1 MNRSRILSFMV
12 CAFALSSCSEKEPTA
27 RGSSAATASPSI
39 IAAGGLVEPAS
50 EERVIIPQLSGRL
63 ARVLI
68 EEGDSVSA
76 GQLIAEIESAEY
88 RAAVA
93 VAGAQL
99 AARTAELE
107 RLRNGARREDIDQAV
122 AALAATRAN
131 ETLADAALRRNE
143 PVFAR
148 QLISR
153 AQIDE
158 VRAASEAARA
168 ERERAAAALA
178 LLRAGARVEDI
189 AAAVAAVDAAAA
201 ERDRTQALFEKT
213 QIRSPVD
220 GIVLKRDLREGETV
234 VALSPLPLA
243 RIGDL
248 SKRFVRAD
256 IEELDIG
263 RVRVDQRAHVTSDA
277 FPGLRHEGR
286 VVGISQRMG
295 RRSQT
300 SGNPAEKQDAK
311 VLEALLELDGQP
323 TLPIGLRVDVFIDAR
338 PQRPD
343 GNR

>member
-1 MNRSRILSFMV
+1 MMTILLRV
-12 CAFALSSCSEKEPTA
+12 LVTTCAIALSACAESDSDTREAA
-27 RGSSAATASPSI
+27 RASASPSV

-68 EEGDSVSA
+68 EEGDSVTA

-93 VAGAQL
+93 VANALL
-99 AARTAELE
+99 AARTADLE
-107 RLRNGARREDIDQAV
+107 RLRNGARRQDIDQAV
-122 AALAATRAN
+122 AVLAAARAG
-131 ETLADAALRRNE
+131 ETLADASLRRNE
-143 PVFAR
+143 PVFVR
-148 QLISR
+148 ELISR

-158 VRAASEAARA
+158 IRAAAEAARA
-168 ERERAAAALA
+168 ERERSAAALA
-178 LLRAGARVEDI
+178 LLRAGARIEDI
-189 AAAVAAVDAAAA
+189 TAATAAVDAAAA
-201 ERDRTQALFEKT
+201 ERDRAQALYEKT
-213 QIRSPVD
+213 QIRSPVN

-263 RVRVDQRAHVTSDA
+263 RVRVEQRAHVLSDS
-277 FPGLRHEGR
+277 FPGQKFEGR
-286 VVGISQRMG
+286 VVAISQRMG

-300 SGNPAEKQDAK
+300 SGNPSEKQDAK
-311 VLEALLELDGQP
+311 VLEVLLELDGQP
-323 TLPIGLRVDVFIDAR
+323 QLPIGLRVDVFIDAQAQAR
-338 PQRPD
+338 K
-343 GNR
+343 

>member
-1 MNRSRILSFMV
+1 MSPYHPIVAIV
-12 CAFALSSCSEKEPTA
+12 CAMALSACSDAPPAVPGDA
-27 RGSSAATASPSI
+27 RTPMTSAV

-68 EEGDSVSA
+68 EEGDAVSA

-93 VAGAQL
+93 VAEAQL

-107 RLRNGARREDIDQAV
+107 RLRNGARREDIDQA
-122 AALAATRAN
+122 AAVLASARAS
-131 ETLADAALRRNE
+131 ESLADAALQRNE

-158 VRAASEAARA
+158 VRAAADAARA

-178 LLRAGARVEDI
+178 LLRAGARAEDI
-189 AAAVAAVDAAAA
+189 AAATAAVEAAAA
-201 ERDRTQALFEKT
+201 ERDRARALFDKT

-263 RVRVDQRAHVTSDA
+263 RVRVEQRAHVLSDA
-277 FPGLRHEGR
+277 FPGDRFEGR

-311 VLEALLELDGQP
+311 VLEVLLELDGQP
-323 TLPIGLRVDVFIDAR
+323 SLPIGLRVDAFIDAGSR
-338 PQRPD
+338 PADQQR
-343 GNR
+343 